1 MDCKTSTPLATT
13 MNSSI
18 VFEHKMPCLV
28 AEREAQVAESARL
41 ELAIRENLSQIS
53 FALSAP
59 PEVKM

>member
-1 MDCKTSTPLATT
+1 

-53 FALSAP
+53 FALSAH